1 MKKFVS
7 MVCVLALL
15 VCCVSFSAEASDNVT
30 ALKNTTRNNSA
41 LEAMGYYPFIYSE
54 DDGFAWAR
62 EIIGDCSMCEP
73 GYLYVQDLITK
84 EVWQVLDCPVDIF
97 RVIERTI
104 YCIVDGNKILR
115 TDYWD
120 APPVTIYTAES
131 GNLGNLEIHDNQLY
145 YTESDSVMRLD
156 LETGVAEPIVTCS
169 GIINLYPVDDNSFAW
184 VSSDGSEHLYR
195 MDSATDEPICFD
207 TLLASQAIPVD
218 VSTGPVAS
226 PQNTRVVDLPLYPST
241 QEIFPLSDYPH
252 GSYFTQNGSACT
264 THAGCTASSPGN
276 CKVYR
281 SSIQCMGFAKYAYDR
296 YSHRSESSLWPSSG
310 DPHFQSGNS
319 IATDQDV
326 QLLFSSIPYGSYLR
340 LDRWNDGDLKGNHSI
355 ITAGVSSTT
364 VTIYDANN
372 AGYPNLCMVQLY
384 SVTFESFRQAYEYV
398 NECIAH
404 NFVNVFRNNSNTHA
418 IRCSYSNCGGYILE
432 SHYSANPGANAI
444 CDACGYVGPIMEDFN
459 IYKGNVIG
467 EES

>member
-15 VCCVSFSAEASDNVT
+15 MCCVSFSAEASDNVT

-41 LEAMGYYPFIYSE
+41 LEAMGYYPFIFSE

-184 VSSDGSEHLYR
+184 ISSDGSEHLYR
-195 MDSATDEPICFD
+195 MDSATDELICFD
-207 TLLASQAIPVD
+207 SILVSQQVPLEI
-218 VSTGPVAS
+218 STNQVVTS
-226 PQNTRVVDLPLYPST
+226 QNTRAVDLPVFSSA

-252 GSYFTQNGSACT
+252 GSYFTQNSSACS

-276 CKVYR
+276 CKVYK

-296 YSHRSESSLWPSSG
+296 YSHRSASSPWPSSG
-310 DPHFQSGNS
+310 DPHFLSG
-319 IATDQDV
+319 IRITTDQDV
-326 QLLFSSIPYGSYLR
+326 QLLFSDIPYGSYLR
-340 LDRWNDGDLKGNHSI
+340 LERRNDDDPEDDHSI
-355 ITAGVSSTT
+355 ITAGVSATS

-372 AGYPNLCMVQLY
+372 AGYPNFCMVQLY
-384 SVTFESFRQAYEYV
+384 SVTFAVFREDYEYV
-398 NECIAH
+398 NERIAH

-418 IRCSYSNCGGYILE
+418 IRCSHSNCGGYILE

-444 CDACGYVGPIMEDFN
+444 CDACGYVGPIMEDIN